1 MYEEEKWYKMLL
13 KWIEKQLENL
23 LEHYGFKKC
32 IIGTMIIGTT
42 VMHLLILF
50 NLLWNM
56 ETDISVNPIISM
68 QEVLQEDKEVLV
80 TRTNEM
86 SEGISISSLSV
97 DVISSISS
105 EAEAITLFNDLAEA
119 CHSVSQKDKVIVL
132 PKGAGEILFEKI
144 GVYTWTRSGKHFL
157 SDKEFSEIH
166 VVLFMEEQYIEAYI
180 YCSERIKLDVGV
192 LMGTCQ

>member
-1 MYEEEKWYKMLL
+1 MYEEEKWYKKLL

-23 LEHYGFKKC
+23 LEHYGLKKC

-42 VMHLLILF
+42 VMLLLILF

-56 ETDISVNPIISM
+56 ETDISVKPIISM
-68 QEVLQEDKEVLV
+68 QEVLKEDKEVLI
-80 TRTNEM
+80 TRTTEM

-119 CHSVSQKDKVIVL
+119 CDSIS
-132 PKGAGEILFEKI
+132 
-144 GVYTWTRSGKHFL
+144 
-157 SDKEFSEIH
+157 
-166 VVLFMEEQYIEAYI
+166 
-180 YCSERIKLDVGV
+180 
-192 LMGTCQ
+192 